1 MNVQKGNLKKL
12 REALAATKAAKPTP
26 ERLRDSAE
34 RMAQK
39 PTPERL
45 RDSAERMAQK
55 PTPERLRDS
64 AERMA
69 DKGAEQATQIKMHDP
84 EVAPHL
90 FKKWIGDRVAVVRV
104 RNCDNPNCAQ
114 RGEFR
119 APKSRYNLE
128 DYYWFCLDHVR
139 IYNAAWDYYQGMSV
153 AEIEEALRAG
163 TTWERPT
170 WPMGDRKIERRV
182 RDAFKRVFDE
192 DDIES
197 NAEHIHAKAQERGVD
212 PRYAAQLNALRELG
226 LAPPI
231 DFEGIKK
238 RYRDMVKMHH
248 PDVQSGPDLQT
259 SRAEAE
265 EKIKR
270 LNVAFTVLKEFYAFE
285 TVNMENAQD

>member
-1 MNVQKGNLKKL
+1 MPKNAKKTNLDKL
-12 REALAATKAAKPTP
+12 KEALAATKVKPVP
-26 ERLRDSAE
+26 KKSFKEQRYEAGQQNSSA
-34 RMAQK
+34 Q
-39 PTPERL
+39 PT
-45 RDSAERMAQK
+45 Q
-55 PTPERLRDS
+55 
-64 AERMA
+64 
-69 DKGAEQATQIKMHDP
+69 MHDP
-84 EVAPHL
+84 ENAPHL
-90 FKKWIGDRVAVVRV
+90 FKKWIGDRVAMVQVRH
-104 RNCDNPNCAQ
+104 CDNPNCGQ

-128 DYYWFCLDHVR
+128 SYYWFCLDHVR

-170 WPMGDRKIERRV
+170 WPMGDRKIERKV
-182 RDAFKRVFDE
+182 RAAFKRVFDE
-192 DDIES
+192 DDIEQ

-238 RYRDMVKMHH
+238 RYRDMVKQHH
-248 PDVQSGPDLQT
+248 PDVQKGNAD
-259 SRAEAE
+259 AE

-285 TVNMENAQD
+285 TVNMENAND

>member
-1 MNVQKGNLKKL
+1 MTEKTSTLKKL
-12 REALAATKAAKPTP
+12 KEAFAANKAKQAPEAVAVAPNSP
-26 ERLRDSAE
+26 ERLRASAE
-34 RMAQK
+34 RMANKSIREQRYE
-39 PTPERL
+39 TNENTV
-45 RDSAERMAQK
+45 AAQ
-55 PTPERLRDS
+55 
-64 AERMA
+64 
-69 DKGAEQATQIKMHDP
+69 MHDP

-90 FKKWIGDRVAVVRV
+90 FKKWVGDRVALVRV
-104 RNCDNPNCAQ
+104 RQCDNPNCNQ

-119 APKSRYNLE
+119 APKSRYNIE

-139 IYNAAWDYYQGMSV
+139 IYNASWDYYQGMSI
-153 AEIEEALRAG
+153 AEIEDALRAG

-170 WPMGDRKIERRV
+170 WPMGDRKIERKIRA
-182 RDAFKRVFDE
+182 AFKRVFDD
-192 DDIES
+192 DDIEG

-238 RYRDMVKMHH
+238 RYRDMVKLHH
-248 PDVQSGPDLQT
+248 PDVQSGN
-259 SRAEAE
+259 AEAE

-285 TVNMENAQD
+285 EVNMANAND

>member
-1 MNVQKGNLKKL
+1 MTKQSGNLKKL
-12 REALAATKAAKPTP
+12 REALAAGKASKAAPEKKTAKSIREQRYETNEQTVTP
-26 ERLRDSAE
+26 H
-34 RMAQK
+34 
-39 PTPERL
+39 
-45 RDSAERMAQK
+45 
-55 PTPERLRDS
+55 
-64 AERMA
+64 
-69 DKGAEQATQIKMHDP
+69 MHDP

-90 FKKWIGDRVAVVRV
+90 FKKWVGDRVSVVRV
-104 RNCDNPNCAQ
+104 RQCDNPNCNQ

-119 APKSRYNLE
+119 APKSRYNIE

-139 IYNAAWDYYQGMSV
+139 IYNAAWDYYAGMSV

-170 WPMGDRKIERRV
+170 WPMGDRKIERNV
-182 RDAFKRVFDE
+182 RAAFKRVFDE

-238 RYRDMVKMHH
+238 RYRDLVKAHH
-248 PDVQSGPDLQT
+248 PDVQQSKEEG
-259 SRAEAE
+259 E

-270 LNVAFTVLKEFYAFE
+270 LNSAFTILKEFYAFE
-285 TVNMENAQD
+285 EVNMANAGE

>member
-1 MNVQKGNLKKL
+1 MTEKTSTLKKL
-12 REALAATKAAKPTP
+12 KEALAATKASKAAPQPTKKKSFK
-26 ERLRDSAE
+26 EQRYEASQHNAG
-34 RMAQK
+34 AQ
-39 PTPERL
+39 
-45 RDSAERMAQK
+45 AQ
-55 PTPERLRDS
+55 P
-64 AERMA
+64 
-69 DKGAEQATQIKMHDP
+69 MHDP

-90 FKKWIGDRVAVVRV
+90 FKKWVGDRVAMVQV
-104 RNCDNPNCAQ
+104 RNCDNPNCGQ

-128 DYYWFCLDHVR
+128 SYYWFCLDHVR
-139 IYNAAWDYYQGMSV
+139 IYNASWDYYQGMSV
-153 AEIEEALRAG
+153 EEIEDALRAG

-170 WPMGDRKIERRV
+170 WPLGNRGGDRKIERKV
-182 RDAFKRVFDE
+182 RAAFKRAFDE
-192 DDIES
+192 DDIEA

-238 RYRDMVKMHH
+238 RYRDMVKLHH
-248 PDVQSGPDLQT
+248 PDVQSGN
-259 SRAEAE
+259 AEAE

-285 TVNMENAQD
+285 TVNMENAHD